1 MARKENPIPAGNPE
15 SLALGAR
22 MRLARQAGGLTL
34 GEVAKELGYSKAH
47 LSAVENRTVRPSR
60 ELVGGYERI
69 LTVADGHLLAA
80 YDREAGTGTERER
93 PARATRAAPGPS
105 VAWDVQPAGASL
117 DGELARVLA
126 DAGLAAEEADLVRQ
140 MLLEDARVKAA
151 QVIATVDWWRT
162 PGPVPVCC
170 IPIAGWQWRDWTRDR
185 IVAALDRAAAEAIK
199 ARIRELVVI
208 LPPGEIAAMNAAF
221 AGASFAQRMQRLSCV
236 PQSEALGL
244 GHAILQARPL
254 IGERPFAVLLPD
266 NHFDRPEAETA
277 VLQQLAEAYA
287 EGGASVLA
295 VGKLK
300 VNRRNY
306 GLVRLWSEPNAH
318 GLRPIEL
325 VAEKPDARHPISC
338 SEPPCDPD
346 AVRTVLGRY
355 VLSPT
360 VLTALSALD
369 RERQPGQSLELADAL
384 QWLIDR
390 RREEIV
396 GWELPSLVQ
405 LGRDDTV
412 FVATYPMRARKDEK
426 ATGGRRRSSAVA

>member
-15 SLALGAR
+15 ALPLGAR
-22 MRLARQAGGLTL
+22 MRMARQAGGLTL
-34 GEVAKELGYSKAH
+34 GEVAGELGYSKAH

-60 ELVGGYERI
+60 ELVAGYERVLAI
-69 LTVADGHLLAA
+69 ADGRLLAA
-80 YDREAGTGTERER
+80 YDREAVRAAEKER
-93 PARATRAAPGPS
+93 PARATIAARSPAVTWDGQPG
-105 VAWDVQPAGASL
+105 GLSL
-117 DGELARVLA
+117 DGELARVLE
-126 DAGLAAEEADLVRQ
+126 DAGLAVEEADLVRQ

-170 IPIAGWQWRDWTRDR
+170 IPIAGWQWREWTRDR
-185 IVAALDRAAAEAIK
+185 IVAALDRAAAEAMK

-208 LPPGEIAAMNAAF
+208 LPPAEIAGMHAAF

-244 GHAILQARPL
+244 GHAILQARPQ

-266 NHFDRPEAETA
+266 NHFDRPGAETA
-277 VLQQLAEAYA
+277 VLQQLAENYA
-287 EGGASVLA
+287 EGGSSVLA

-300 VNRRNY
+300 INRRNY
-306 GLVRLWSEPNAH
+306 GLARLWPAPNEY

-369 RERQPGQSLELADAL
+369 RERLPGQSLELADAL

-412 FVATYPMRARKDEK
+412 FVATYPMMRPKDEK
-426 ATGGRRRSSAVA
+426 ASGGRRRSSAVA